1 MSGVIATSVA
11 PAASSSGL
19 AAWRAR
25 SSAVQNGQQ
34 MPPLGVGERT
44 FIEGAIV
51 DKNCRI
57 GSEVTIKLPPG
68 FPPDGE
74 RGPVLVRD
82 GVVCVPRDAVIPDGW
97 TF

>member
-1 MSGVIATSVA
+1 MGNDYC
-11 PAASSSGL
+11 PWDPQAAVKGGEH
-19 AAWRAR
+19 
-25 SSAVQNGQQ
+25 V
-34 MPPLGVGERT
+34 PPVGVGERT

-57 GSEVTIKLPPG
+57 GRDVTIKLPPG

-82 GVVCVPRDAVIPDGW
+82 GVICVPKEAVIPDGW